1 MADAEKG
8 LLIPADRTEDDDKEE
23 EEEEEEDDGAG
34 TSEEGEEEMR
44 RAEDKTLEEE
54 DEEDLDESA
63 EDAKPMVM
71 PRVELVPPK
80 VYEKRLLYETFL
92 RYKENISTFLRI

>member
-8 LLIPADRTEDDDKEE
+8 LLIPADRTEDDDDEEEE

-34 TSEEGEEEMR
+34 TSEEGKEERR

-54 DEEDLDESA
+54 EEEDLDESA

-80 VYEKRLLYETFL
+80 VYKKDFCMKLLAVQGIF
-92 RYKENISTFLRI
+92 